1 MDDNLEKQA
10 SETISE
16 SEFDSKAK
24 SPQVSKLLSLPFS
37 LLKIPLPVPSYL
49 MVGFLL
55 IAGGSAWLNLEQAR
69 TVDSIGDVL
78 SVDAEIKDLNRQIST
93 ARDLRNDPETKEESK
108 KGLNKDIEELNNKI
122 GEKNKE
128 LAIQR
133 QDVAENT
140 AGLLN
145 GSFFWSFLI
154 QVGAAAFGIGII
166 NIITCKKT
174 DSRVRSAGL
183 IVIGSVVI
191 FLLLS
196 RILTVSAYTDL
207 IKF

>member
-49 MVGFLL
+49 VVGFLL
-55 IAGGSAWLNLEQAR
+55 IAGVSAWLNLEQAR

-93 ARDLRNDPETKEESK
+93 ARELRNDPETKEEAK